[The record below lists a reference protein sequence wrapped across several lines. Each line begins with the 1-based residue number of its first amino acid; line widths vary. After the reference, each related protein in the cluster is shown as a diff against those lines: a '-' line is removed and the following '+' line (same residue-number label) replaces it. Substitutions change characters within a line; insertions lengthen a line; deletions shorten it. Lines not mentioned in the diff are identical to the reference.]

1 MVRMWDNIHGPH
13 QRASG
18 HGDRLIA
25 MGFTTPSYD
34 LPDLFARIDRGDLQ
48 LPDFQRSY
56 AWDVD
61 RIRSLLVTVLRGYP
75 VGSLLSLDTRNAP
88 MRFRPRPITGA
99 PTPVSDP
106 GLLLLDGQQ
115 RLTTLY
121 HCLQGDGAVD
131 TVDFRSKRIRRTFY
145 VDVARAVDSQV
156 MTDEAVFSVD
166 DDGIIKSHFGP
177 EIAGGILDRDAA
189 IAHGCL
195 PVADLLWDSGTDL
208 LFDMAVARP
217 EMREVVKRFYDRIVK
232 PLAAYDIPMIR
243 LARETAQTGV
253 GSIFAQANSAGLQM
267 DVFELLTAV
276 FATEDPD
283 FSLAEDWAETRRI
296 LGRYPALDRID
307 RTDFLTAVSLLVT
320 SRNGHAAGQREDI
333 LNLTLADYLHARREL
348 RITFLETAEFLS
360 QRCMLTI
367 DQVPYTAQLIPL
379 AVIFA
384 RLADTPRALAS
395 TKAWDKLNQWFW
407 CGIFGELYGSA
418 AVINRSARDVDQVTA
433 WIEGR
438 TEEVPKT
445 IRDASFSESR
455 FFSVREN
462 SGVYQGIYALL
473 MARGARDWRTS
484 QPFDRWTFPE
494 LQPGFHRVFPQE
506 WCRDNGIEDV
516 VANSVLN
523 RTPMGKRTEVVIDGY
538 APTRYLS
545 RVQTKSLLEDSEF
558 DTVLGTHELN
568 TDLLY
573 QSDFPNFLRDR
584 RSRFL
589 GMVEYAMGK
598 PALRDVDDRDYSGG
612 DEGPNAFSA

>member
-1 MVRMWDNIHGPH
+1 MPG
-13 QRASG
+13 S
-18 HGDRLIA
+18 RLVA

-34 LPDLFARIDRGDLQ
+34 LSELFARIDRGDLQ

-56 AWDVD
+56 SWDVD
-61 RIRSLLVTVLRGYP
+61 RIRALLVTVLRGYP
-75 VGSLLSLDTRNAP
+75 VGSLLALDTRNAP
-88 MRFRPRPITGA
+88 MRFRPRPIAGA
-99 PTPVSDP
+99 PEPQEDP

-145 VDVARAVDSQV
+145 VDVALAVGSPV
-156 MTDEAVFSVD
+156 MPDEAVFSVD
-166 DDGIIKSHFGP
+166 DDGMVKSHFGP
-177 EIAGGILDRDAA
+177 EIPGGLPDRAAA
-189 IAHGCL
+189 IEHGCL
-195 PVADLLWDSGTDL
+195 PVADLLWESGTDL
-208 LFDMAVARP
+208 LFDMAASRP
-217 EMREVVKRFYDRIVK
+217 ETREDVKRFYDRIVK

-243 LARETAQTGV
+243 LSRETAQTGV

-276 FATEDPD
+276 FATEDPE
-283 FSLAEDWAETRRI
+283 FSLAADWEETRRI
-296 LGRYPALDRID
+296 LGRYPALDKVD

-320 SRNGHAAGQREDI
+320 SRRGQAAGQREDI

-348 RITFLETAEFLS
+348 RVTFLETAEFLS

-384 RLADTPRALAS
+384 RLTDTPKALAS

-418 AVINRSARDVDQVTA
+418 AVINRSARDVDEVTA
-433 WIEGR
+433 WIDGHSD
-438 TEEVPKT
+438 VPPKT

-473 MARGARDWRTS
+473 MARGARDWRTA
-484 QPFDRWTFPE
+484 QPFDRWTFPD
-494 LQPGFHRVFPQE
+494 LHPGFHRIFPVE
-506 WCRDNGIEDV
+506 WCRENGVEPV
-516 VANSVLN
+516 VADSILN

-538 APTRYLS
+538 APAQYLS
-545 RVQTKSLLEDSEF
+545 RIQSKSLLDDAEF
-558 DTVLGTHELN
+558 DTVLATHELN
-568 TDLLY
+568 TDLLH
-573 QSDFPNFLRDR
+573 QSDFANFLRDR
-584 RSRFL
+584 RSRYV
-589 GMVEYAMGK
+589 GMVEYAMDK
-598 PALRDVDDRDYSGG
+598 PVVRDVDDSDYSGG
-612 DEGPNAFSA
+612 EEGPNAFRE

>member
-1 MVRMWDNIHGPH
+1 
-13 QRASG
+13 
-18 HGDRLIA
+18 

-34 LPDLFARIDRGDLQ
+34 LPDLFARINRGDLQ

-61 RIRSLLVTVLRGYP
+61 RIRALLVTVLRGYP
-75 VGSLLSLDTRNAP
+75 VGALLSLDTRNAP
-88 MRFRPRPITGA
+88 IRFRPRPITGA
-99 PTPVSDP
+99 PAPQNGP

-121 HCLQGDGAVD
+121 HCLQGTGTVD

-145 VDVARAVDSQV
+145 VDVARAVEMQV
-156 MTDEAVFSVD
+156 MPDEAVFSVD
-166 DDGIIKSHFGP
+166 EDGVVRSHFGP
-177 EIAGGILDRDAA
+177 DIPGGIPDREAA

-195 PVADLLWDSGTDL
+195 PVADLLWESGTDL
-208 LFDMAVARP
+208 LFDMAVSRP
-217 EMREVVKRFYDRIVK
+217 EMREVVKRFQDRLIK

-243 LARETAQTGV
+243 LSRETAQTGV

-276 FATEDPD
+276 FATEDPE
-283 FSLAEDWAETRRI
+283 FSLSADWEETQRI
-296 LGRYPALDRID
+296 LRRYPALDRVD

-320 SRNGHAAGQREDI
+320 SRKGHAAGHREDI
-333 LNLTLADYLHARREL
+333 LNLTLADYLQARREL

-395 TKAWDKLNQWFW
+395 TKAWDKLNRWFW

-418 AVINRSARDVDQVTA
+418 AVINRSARDVEQVTA
-433 WIEGR
+433 WIEGHVD
-438 TEEVPKT
+438 EEPKT

-494 LQPGFHRVFPQE
+494 LQPGFHRIFPSE
-506 WCRDNGIEDV
+506 WCREHGAEQV
-516 VANSVLN
+516 VADSVLN
-523 RTPMGKRTEVVIDGY
+523 RTPMGKRTEVVIERFS
-538 APTRYLS
+538 PTQYLA
-545 RVQTKSLLEDSEF
+545 RVQTKSLLDDAEF
-558 DTVLGTHELN
+558 DAVLATHELN
-568 TDLLY
+568 VELLHR
-573 QSDFPNFLRDR
+573 SDFTEFLRDR

-598 PALRDVDDRDYSGG
+598 PAVRDVDDRDYSGG
-612 DEGPNAFSA
+612 DEGPNAFSE

>member
-1 MVRMWDNIHGPH
+1 MVRTFIHRREAVPG
-13 QRASG
+13 S
-18 HGDRLIA
+18 RLVA

-56 AWDVD
+56 SWDVD
-61 RIRSLLVTVLRGYP
+61 RIRALLVTVLRGYP
-75 VGSLLSLDTRNAP
+75 VGSLLALDTRNAP
-88 MRFRPRPITGA
+88 IRFRPRPISGA
-99 PTPVSDP
+99 PEPQEGP
-106 GLLLLDGQQ
+106 GMLLLDGQQ

-145 VDVARAVDSQV
+145 VDVALAVGSPV
-156 MTDEAVFSVD
+156 MPDVAVFSVD
-166 DDGIIKSHFGP
+166 DEGMVRSHFGP
-177 EIAGGILDRDAA
+177 EIPGGIPDRAAA
-189 IAHGCL
+189 IEHGCL
-195 PVADLLWDSGTDL
+195 PVADLLWESGTDL
-208 LFDMAVARP
+208 LFDMAASRP
-217 EMREVVKRFYDRIVK
+217 ETREDVKRFYDRIVK
-232 PLAAYDIPMIR
+232 PLAAYDIPTIR

-283 FSLAEDWAETRRI
+283 FSLSADWEETRRI
-296 LGRYPALDRID
+296 LNRYPALDHVD

-320 SRNGHAAGQREDI
+320 SRNGQAAGQREDI
-333 LNLTLADYLHARREL
+333 LNLTLEDYLHARREL

-384 RLADTPRALAS
+384 RLADTPKSLAS

-418 AVINRSARDVDQVTA
+418 AVINRSARDVDEVTA
-433 WIEGR
+433 WIDGHSD
-438 TEEVPKT
+438 VPPKT

-473 MARGARDWRTS
+473 MARGARDWRTA
-484 QPFDRWTFPE
+484 QPFDRWTFPD
-494 LQPGFHRVFPQE
+494 LHPGFHRIFPVE
-506 WCRDNGIEDV
+506 WCRENGIEPV
-516 VANSVLN
+516 VADSILN

-538 APTRYLS
+538 APAQYLS
-545 RVQTKSLLEDSEF
+545 RIQSKSLLDDAEF
-558 DTVLGTHELN
+558 DTVLATHELN

-573 QSDFPNFLRDR
+573 QSDFANFLRDR
-584 RSRFL
+584 RSRYV
-589 GMVEYAMGK
+589 GMVEYAMDK
-598 PALRDVDDRDYSGG
+598 PVVRDVDDSDYTGG
-612 DEGPNAFSA
+612 EEGPNAFTD